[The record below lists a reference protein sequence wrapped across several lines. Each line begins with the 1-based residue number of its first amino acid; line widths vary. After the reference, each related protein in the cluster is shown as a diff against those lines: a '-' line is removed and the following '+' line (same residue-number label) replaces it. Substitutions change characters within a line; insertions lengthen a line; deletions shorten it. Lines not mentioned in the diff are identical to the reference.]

1 MMYNRYVPDAA
12 GVYRPTRVE
21 DVPPPP
27 PVQPPVPPPVPEAPP
42 SLRRRARR
50 CPSGRMRAASC
61 RGCCRAA
68 STRAIC

>member
-21 DVPPPP
+21 DISPRRRCSRRRRLLCQKPRR
-27 PVQPPVPPPVPEAPP
+27 
-42 SLRRRARR
+42 SLRRRVRR
-50 CPSGRMRAASC
+50 CLSGRMRAASC

-68 STRAIC
+68 STREIC